1 MLPPQIPVPN
11 LITFAETLEVGYSK
25 YKNPYHNLIHAA
37 DVTQTVHYIL
47 IHTGIMVRN
56 TTEFNLLLFA
66 DSLMF
71 WIDVYAWLQ
80 QKAPMKIIQRE
91 IPNFLSGCELHF
103 NNSSSLMWRRKRG
116 KKKILVKP
124 LLLFIGWTW
133 ALYIIVR
140 EMFAIVGRWEFFTS
154 TLEPGRCDQMRKL

>member
-37 DVTQTVHYIL
+37 DVTQTVHYIM

-56 TTEFNLLLFA
+56 TTKFSLLLFA

-71 WIDVYAWLQ
+71 WIAAWLQ
-80 QKAPMKIIQRE
+80 QKAPLKIIQRDSR
-91 IPNFLSGCELHF
+91 LLL
-103 NNSSSLMWRRKRG
+103 NNSSSLWRRKRE
-116 KKKILVKP
+116 KKILVKP
-124 LLLFIGWTW
+124 FLLFIDWTW
-133 ALYIIVR
+133 ALYIILK
-140 EMFAIVGRWEFFTS
+140 EIFAVVGRWEFFTS
-154 TLEPGRCDQMRKL
+154 TLEPARCDQTRKL

>member
-1 MLPPQIPVPN
+1 LLPPQIPVPN

-80 QKAPMKIIQRE
+80 QKAPLKIIQRE

-103 NNSSSLMWRRKRG
+103 NNSSSLMWRRKRE
-116 KKKILVKP
+116 KKNP
-124 LLLFIGWTW
+124 
-133 ALYIIVR
+133 
-140 EMFAIVGRWEFFTS
+140 
-154 TLEPGRCDQMRKL
+154 C

>member
-80 QKAPMKIIQRE
+80 QKAPLKIIQRE

-103 NNSSSLMWRRKRG
+103 NNSSSLMWRRKRE
-116 KKKILVKP
+116 KKKS
-124 LLLFIGWTW
+124 LLNPYCFSLAELGHCI
-133 ALYIIVR
+133 
-140 EMFAIVGRWEFFTS
+140 S
-154 TLEPGRCDQMRKL
+154 